1 MWKRYGPAKPQ
12 WQWGSEAEK
21 STWGCTCRE
30 REEREEIQVALPLWN
45 VEGRREGLACDKGRD
60 SEAASSVQHVLH
72 IPCMQPIISSPL
84 SFFASPLLPRTSIS
98 FVYIINYYDKII
110 FQTGYKLMFSL
121 SSQAIYCCTC
131 LYVVVIIYNWR
142 IQKGKKEERPLG
154 FPFIHMVFLLQES
167 LYICIWYRSFWF
179 FSYFF
184 CNIIR
189 SLAILNSIF
198 HLGLDGGEKDIITT

>member
-1 MWKRYGPAKPQ
+1 MDQQSLNGNGDQRLKRAHGA
-12 WQWGSEAEK
+12 AHA
-21 STWGCTCRE
+21 E

-72 IPCMQPIISSPL
+72 IPCMQPIISSPF

-110 FQTGYKLMFSL
+110 FQIGYKLMFSL
-121 SSQAIYCCTC
+121 GSQAIYCCTC

-142 IQKGKKEERPLG
+142 I
-154 FPFIHMVFLLQES
+154 
-167 LYICIWYRSFWF
+167 
-179 FSYFF
+179 
-184 CNIIR
+184 
-189 SLAILNSIF
+189 
-198 HLGLDGGEKDIITT
+198 